1 MTFRGVKDPTLL
13 DSIATCIKRSTGS
26 IKTPG
31 TLCEPGL
38 SWQATMLK
46 WFDGRVSCQE
56 TKRYLDNFFAVT
68 RTRPEEPGPTMH
80 SNFSKQV
87 WCFVRSAFGLL
98 DAWPMPAYASCIYLH
113 SDSSEVGV
121 SWFHSICC
129 VVFALAGRGVSSN
142 IHSATPPP
150 PLHRDHP
157 LWVLP
162 LIQAST
168 TILLNMCFCGDIT
181 GVFIIRCVHMQDTVV

>member
-13 DSIATCIKRSTGS
+13 ESIATCIKRSTGS

-98 DAWPMPAYASCIYLH
+98 DAWPMPAYASCI
-113 SDSSEVGV
+113 
-121 SWFHSICC
+121 
-129 VVFALAGRGVSSN
+129 
-142 IHSATPPP
+142 
-150 PLHRDHP
+150 
-157 LWVLP
+157 
-162 LIQAST
+162 
-168 TILLNMCFCGDIT
+168 
-181 GVFIIRCVHMQDTVV
+181 